1 MSKQLFNSSE
11 KSNFILNMTEEKYS
25 QLASYGLSLT
35 CFTTAVF
42 AVIPE
47 FIDKLSYSIVSGG
60 LAVSGVICMILAL
73 IGIMKKYI
81 DFRNLS
87 LWGFVFMIIW
97 GIISLINSYS
107 VSVSFYGFSG
117 RGEGLLAIIFYAGFF
132 ITAMS
137 VRHEKAVNIIIN
149 SVIASGLLHSIVGLV
164 QVFTGKLSHYQYA
177 SITTKINASSGLAQ
191 SPVFLAMVLSLV
203 LTASLVTAV
212 LTDNKKRRIFSI
224 ISACLCSFVMMFTYS
239 LMGIT
244 GIITAL
250 LLSAGAG
257 IFIKKTPKIRLL
269 ALFSGILPAII
280 AVIIVNAG
288 IIGNISSYRLYD
300 GHTIWWADS
309 YMRLSASGNCSPDN
323 LNLSDTVEV
332 YKYLNNKTVDIIKKY
347 SLTGTGED
355 QLVYPQL
362 YTNGG
367 LDPETADISDI
378 IALNINTFDK
388 VYNEYLYTAG
398 TRGIPSL
405 IALVLILCSVLTAGL
420 RKMKKSPSENTVC
433 TFMMFV
439 CGIIIFFIGC
449 SNITFSP
456 VFWTVSGLL
465 MSSCSEKSNLLLTKK
480 A

>member
-11 KSNFILNMTEEKYS
+11 QSNFILNMTEEKYS
-25 QLASYGLSLT
+25 QLASYGLSLA

-47 FIDKLSYSIVSGG
+47 FIDTLSYSIVSGG
-60 LAVSGVICMILAL
+60 LAISGVICMILAL
-73 IGIMKKYI
+73 IGIIKKYI
-81 DFRNLS
+81 NFKNIS
-87 LWGFVFMIIW
+87 LWGFVGMIVW

-117 RGEGLLAIIFYAGFF
+117 RGEGLLAIIFYFGFF

-137 VRHEKAVNIIIN
+137 VKHEKVITIIIN
-149 SVIASGLLHSIVGLV
+149 SIIASGLLHSTVGLI

-177 SITTKINASSGLAQ
+177 SITTKINAASGLAQ
-191 SPVFLAMVLSLV
+191 SPIFLAMVLSLA

-212 LTDNKKRRIFSI
+212 LTNNKKRCIFCIVS
-224 ISACLCSFVMMFTYS
+224 SCLFTFVMMFTYS

-244 GIITAL
+244 GIIIA
-250 LLSAGAG
+250 LLSAGVSL
-257 IFIKKTPKIRLL
+257 FIKKSPKIRLM
-269 ALFSGILPAII
+269 ALLSGILPAIV
-280 AVIIVNAG
+280 AVLIVNAG
-288 IIGNISSYRLYD
+288 LIGEIPAYKLHD
-300 GHTIWWADS
+300 GNTLWWTDS
-309 YMRLSASGNCSPDN
+309 YMRLSASGNCDPDN
-323 LNLSDTVEV
+323 LDLSDTVEV
-332 YKYLNNKTVDIIKKY
+332 YKYLNRKTIDIIKKY
-347 SLTGTGED
+347 ALTGTGED

-367 LDPETADISDI
+367 LDPERSDISDI
-378 IALNINTFDK
+378 IARNINTFDK
-388 VYNEYLYTAG
+388 VYNEYLYTAA

-405 IALVLILCSVLTAGL
+405 IALVLILGSVLIVGF

-433 TFMMFV
+433 MFMMFI

-456 VFWTVSGLL
+456 VFWVVSGLL
-465 MSSCSEKSNLLLTKK
+465 ISTYSENK
-480 A
+480 